1 MRTSAVSGGGTRA
14 VSQGATVTRSAL
26 ETSTLAAAC
35 AVHPAPHASRGISPA
50 PATTTAPRSPTATAA
65 TARRL
70 RIGPAPVTRE
80 KIDAETGSRTAST
93 AIDAITVDAI
103 HESILAAVGR
113 VLL

>member
-35 AVHPAPHASRGISPA
+35 AVHPAPYASSGISPA
-50 PATTTAPRSPTATAA
+50 TATTIAAICTTAIAG

-70 RIGPAPVTRE
+70 RIRPAPVTRE

-93 AIDAITVDAI
+93 AIDAITVAAI